1 MVSASLPSGPH
12 MWPEVRIMAGME
24 ASTMTSLGTCRLV
37 MPLSESTMARAGPS
51 ASSASK
57 DAWISAP
64 TSGSE
69 PRPLRM
75 PPRPSLGVRRG
86 GELVTVLGEG
96 VREESADRVAED
108 DRVGDLHHGGLEVQR
123 EQHAL
128 GLGAGD
134 LRGEE
139 LAQRGD
145 AHDGRVDDLVLEDG
159 YGLAEHGG
167 GAVVAVQLD
176 AERAVLGDDG
186 GLLGGAEVVDAHGGD
201 VRLRVGRPGAHA
213 VRVGLGVVLD
223 GGGGAAVGVALAQHR
238 VHGAALDLV
247 VPGADV
253 LVGVG
258 LRVVR
263 VVRKR
268 VALSLELGDGGL
280 ELRDGRR
287 DVRQLDDVR
296 AGRPGQLAQL
306 GECVID
312 TLLGRE
318 VLRETGDDPAR
329 EGDVTALDRDAC
341 GRGVRLDDG
350 QERVGRQGRGLVGV
364 RIDDGRVSHRVLR
377 STSATLLDIKI
388 SLRGAGLHKAP
399 RTASRSARVPVTA
412 GSPGVTGSAAGA
424 RPSAGRPPTGRR
436 GRSGAPP
443 HGRGP
448 GAGRRRGGRSG

>member
-1 MVSASLPSGPH
+1 
-12 MWPEVRIMAGME
+12 
-24 ASTMTSLGTCRLV
+24 MTSLGTCRLV
-37 MPLSESTMARAGPS
+37 MPLSESTIARAGPS

-64 TSGSE
+64 PSGSE

-75 PPRPSLGVRRG
+75 PPRPSFGGEAGG
-86 GELVTVLGEG
+86 GELVAVLGEG
-96 VREESADRVAED
+96 VREEGAYRVAED
-108 DRVGDLHHGGLEVQR
+108 DRVGDLHHGGLEVQG

-145 AHDGRVDDLVLEDG
+145 AHDGRVDDLALEDG

-167 GAVVAVQLD
+167 GAVVTVQFD
-176 AERAVLGDDG
+176 AERAVLGDDR

-247 VPGADV
+247 VAGADV
-253 LVGVG
+253 LVRVG

-263 VVRKR
+263 VVREG
-268 VALSLELGDGGL
+268 VALLLELGDGGL
-280 ELRDGRR
+280 ELRDRRR

-312 TLLGRE
+312 TLLGLE

-329 EGDVTALDRDAC
+329 EGDVTALDRDTR
-341 GRGVRLDDG
+341 GRGVGLDDG

-388 SLRGAGLHKAP
+388 SLRRAGLHKAP
-399 RTASRSARVPVTA
+399 ARLRGRDAGRASRGRDRALTAREILPA
-412 GSPGVTGSAAGA
+412 GP
-424 RPSAGRPPTGRR
+424 GRR
-436 GRSGAPP
+436 TSA
-443 HGRGP
+443 
-448 GAGRRRGGRSG
+448 